1 MQQLVDLRGALSSG
15 GCNKFAFANASTF
28 SANGVL
34 PTGRM
39 LRIRLRGNISVLCV
53 RQCVLFCCSRRLPEP
68 LRFLRKWEVFV
79 RISRAGSIK
88 KPPDAAGGVDP
99 WQNRTVDNLLRR
111 QVLYPAEL
119 KGRVSVL

>member
-39 LRIRLRGNISVLCV
+39 MRIRLRENISVLRV
-53 RQCVLFCCSRRLPEP
+53 RQYVSFCCSRGAPELLP
-68 LRFLRKWEVFV
+68 
-79 RISRAGSIK
+79 
-88 KPPDAAGGVDP
+88 
-99 WQNRTVDNLLRR
+99 
-111 QVLYPAEL
+111 
-119 KGRVSVL
+119 VSGN